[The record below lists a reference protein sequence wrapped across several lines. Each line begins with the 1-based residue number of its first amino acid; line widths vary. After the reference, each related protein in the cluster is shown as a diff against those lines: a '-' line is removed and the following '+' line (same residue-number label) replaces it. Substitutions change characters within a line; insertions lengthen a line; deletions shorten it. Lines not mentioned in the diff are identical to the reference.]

1 MPQVRRAKR
10 RARLSLTLY
19 ERASFKLIIK
29 MGREDR
35 VSNLSTGEWIAIIS
49 IVVALVIGMIQIFRK
64 SNSKTGSININ
75 QSSGALSKGNQKMDL
90 KVNQNDK

>member
-1 MPQVRRAKR
+1 M
-10 RARLSLTLY
+10 
-19 ERASFKLIIK
+19 
-29 MGREDR
+29 
-35 VSNLSTGEWIAIIS
+35 SNLSTGEWIAIIS
-49 IVVALVIGMIQIFRK
+49 IVVALVIGLIQIFRK